1 MIATPIRISKIIIPK
16 NRRKIN
22 EEVVKSL
29 MESIETIGLLNPI
42 TTCNENILIAG
53 LHRLEAFKRLGRKE
67 IDCNRLGGNY
77 LNYELAEIDENLIR
91 NELSIL
97 ERTDII
103 ARRKELYEEMNPETK
118 HGGDTGKNQYKEW
131 QKPESVFSQKAPSFV
146 ESTSNLTGKSP
157 SVIKEEIAISKNLT
171 PEVKELIKDEPISDK
186 KTELLKLSKQE
197 PEIQKEIA
205 EKLVN
210 KEINKVDEYYN
221 YELIDS
227 KIKDSFK
234 NEEEIDEREEKKRLK
249 NKKIYNNSFTE
260 EGIMILE
267 EAKAKF
273 ENWGDKAV
281 LDDNYINFVK
291 DVNSNFKSI
300 LDNLKYIDKLSK
312 K

>member
-91 NELSIL
+91 NELSLL
-97 ERTDII
+97 EQTELLE
-103 ARRKELYEEMNPETK
+103 RRKELYEEMNPETRK
-118 HGGDTGKNQYKEW
+118 GVAGGLASGISRTIT
-131 QKPESVFSQKAPSFV
+131 ESVVVPSKDSFV
-146 ESTSNLTGKSP
+146 DSTSKLTGKSP
-157 SVIKEEIAISKNLT
+157 TTIREEIAISKNLT
-171 PEVKELIKDEPISDK
+171 PEVKELIKDEPIADK

-205 EKLVN
+205 EKIVN
-210 KEINKVDEYYN
+210 KEINKVDEYFQEEKIDKREEVD
-221 YELIDS
+221 YELLD
-227 KIKDSFK
+227 FK
-234 NEEEIDEREEKKRLK
+234 NDILTTCNAYNTTKSRKCIELILTIKHEI
-249 NKKIYNNSFTE
+249 NKWN
-260 EGIMILE
+260 
-267 EAKAKF
+267 
-273 ENWGDKAV
+273 
-281 LDDNYINFVK
+281 
-291 DVNSNFKSI
+291 
-300 LDNLKYIDKLSK
+300 
-312 K
+312 

>member
-97 ERTDII
+97 ERTDLL
-103 ARRKELYEEMNPETK
+103 ARRKDLYEEMNPETK
-118 HGGDTGKNQYKEW
+118 KGQKGGWHNNKTTNLEKTD
-131 QKPESVFSQKAPSFV
+131 SVVSSSKDSFV
-146 ESTSNLTGKSP
+146 DSTSKLTGKSP
-157 SVIKEEIAISKNLT
+157 TTIREEISISKNLT

-210 KEINKVDEYYN
+210 KEINKVDEYFQEEKIDKREEVD
-221 YELIDS
+221 YELLD
-227 KIKDSFK
+227 FK
-234 NEEEIDEREEKKRLK
+234 NDILTTCNAYNTTKSRKCIELILTIKHEI
-249 NKKIYNNSFTE
+249 NKWN
-260 EGIMILE
+260 
-267 EAKAKF
+267 
-273 ENWGDKAV
+273 
-281 LDDNYINFVK
+281 
-291 DVNSNFKSI
+291 
-300 LDNLKYIDKLSK
+300 
-312 K
+312 